1 MSLVFYHVV
10 AAPGEPILP
19 EWGLESLGLLVGFI
33 ISQGAD
39 EKNGSAAACG
49 SFVDVEEGVGGGWD
63 SRN

>member
-19 EWGLESLGLLVGFI
+19 ECWVLESLGLPKG
-33 ISQGAD
+33 QMR
-39 EKNGSAAACG
+39 KNGSAACG
-49 SFVDVEEGVGGGWD
+49 SFVDVEEGVGSGWD